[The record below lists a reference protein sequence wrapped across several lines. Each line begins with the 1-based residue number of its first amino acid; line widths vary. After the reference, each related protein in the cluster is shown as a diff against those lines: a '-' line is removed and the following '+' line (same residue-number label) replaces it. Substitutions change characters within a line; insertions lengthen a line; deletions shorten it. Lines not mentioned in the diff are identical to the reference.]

1 MPCFQSQPVVAPM
14 STVNVEVTQLLHAA
28 RSGDREALDEALR
41 RMYDALHRLADEQL
55 RQDRNERTLSA
66 TALVNEAYLRVF
78 VGASLPQ
85 WESRGHLLGV
95 TARAMRQ
102 VLIDA
107 ARRRKAAKRPQLRD
121 RINLTE
127 VVSSL
132 AGEVEPDALDDALNR
147 LEVIDARQARIVEMR
162 FFVGLTAEQ
171 IGAALEISPSTVQR
185 EWRLARAWLQRELE
199 PC

>member
-1 MPCFQSQPVVAPM
+1 M
-14 STVNVEVTQLLHAA
+14 SGDVTRLLQAA
-28 RSGDREALDEALR
+28 RDGDREALDEALR
-41 RMYDALHRLADEQL
+41 RMYDALHRLANDQL

-78 VGASLPQ
+78 VGAASPE
-85 WESRGHLLGV
+85 WENRGHLLGV

-107 ARRRKAAKRPQLRD
+107 ARRRKAAKRPQSKD

-127 VVSSL
+127 VVSAL
-132 AGEVEPDALDDALNR
+132 AGEVEPDALEDALNR
-147 LEVIDARQARIVEMR
+147 LDEIDPRQARIVEMR

-171 IGAALEISPSTVQR
+171 IGAALDISPSTVQR

-199 PC
+199 PI